1 VLPFANLSGDPQ
13 QDYFS
18 DGMTEDI
25 TTELSRFSELAVIAR
40 NSAFQYKGKA
50 VDIRQVGRELGAR
63 YVLEGSVR
71 RSGGRVRIVVQ
82 LIDALTGHHRWAER
96 YDRELADVFAVQ
108 DEVARTIVGTLVA
121 HVNRAEIERA
131 LLKPPAAWEAYEY
144 YLRGS
149 EAYFLHVNRRTK
161 ASLYDARRLLEQCL
175 AIDPHYAR
183 AAAKLSQTHG
193 FAYVEPF
200 DGDYLSPAALDR
212 NLELA
217 EKAVH
222 LDPLLPQA
230 RAQLGTA
237 LVYKGQHDAAI
248 AEFERAVALN
258 PYLTDYGYAEALMY
272 AGEPARA
279 IEVLASSIR
288 LGPFQPIISSGFMG
302 LAHYMLKRYGEAV
315 RLCRE
320 FAARVP
326 NYQWSHVWLASAY
339 AQSGQL
345 ERARAEAAEVMRINP
360 GFTIESAKRVIVYK
374 DPEDVEHRLDG
385 MRKAGL
391 PES

>member
-1 VLPFANLSGDPQ
+1 
-13 QDYFS
+13 
-18 DGMTEDI
+18 
-25 TTELSRFSELAVIAR
+25 
-40 NSAFQYKGKA
+40 
-50 VDIRQVGRELGAR
+50 
-63 YVLEGSVR
+63 
-71 RSGGRVRIVVQ
+71 
-82 LIDALTGHHRWAER
+82 
-96 YDRELADVFAVQ
+96 
-108 DEVARTIVGTLVA
+108 
-121 HVNRAEIERA
+121 
-131 LLKPPAAWEAYEY
+131 
-144 YLRGS
+144 
-149 EAYFLHVNRRTK
+149 
-161 ASLYDARRLLEQCL
+161 
-175 AIDPHYAR
+175 
-183 AAAKLSQTHG
+183 
-193 FAYVEPF
+193 
-200 DGDYLSPAALDR
+200 
-212 NLELA
+212 
-217 EKAVH
+217 
-222 LDPLLPQA
+222 
-230 RAQLGTA
+230 
-237 LVYKGQHDAAI
+237 
-248 AEFERAVALN
+248 
-258 PYLTDYGYAEALMY
+258 MY

-391 PES
+391 PEA